1 MFYEWIY
8 PLHEL
13 PGLSFLNVFRY
24 ITLRSAYAAVT
35 SLLVCYLLGPA
46 MIAWLRRVG
55 LGQRIRAEGPQA
67 HLSKAGTPT
76 MGGLLVVTAI
86 VVPTLLWGNFH
97 SRPMWLALLAT
108 VWLGG
113 LGFLDDYLR
122 VVKGFPKGLLGRYK
136 LAGQVLI
143 GLIVG
148 LVLVTWPEPGVV
160 ATRTHIPILAT
171 ETHVPFLKFRYLNF
185 GLLFVPFV
193 ILVITASSNAV
204 NLTDGLDG
212 LASGLVAVA
221 ALAFT
226 GMCYVTGHARISEY
240 LNITYLPYSGELA
253 VFCAAVLGAAL
264 GFLWYN
270 CHPADVFMG
279 DTGSLALGG
288 TLGVVAVLI
297 KREFWLVLV
306 GGVFVA
312 EALSVMI
319 QVVSFRLSGR
329 RVFRMAP
336 LHHHFELLGW
346 AESRVVLR
354 FYIVGALLALLS
366 LSTFK
371 LQ

>member
-1 MFYEWIY
+1 MFYEWVY
-8 PLHEL
+8 PLHTIH
-13 PGLSFLNVFRY
+13 GLSVLNVFRY
-24 ITLRSAYAAVT
+24 ITFRAAYAAIT
-35 SLLVCYLLGPA
+35 ALLVCFVMGPP
-46 MIAWLRRVG
+46 MIDWLRRVK
-55 LGQRIRAEGPQA
+55 LGQKIRAEGPQA
-67 HLSKAGTPT
+67 HLAKAGTPT
-76 MGGLLVVTAI
+76 MGGILIVSAI

-97 SRPMWLALLAT
+97 SRSTWIAVVAT

-113 LGFLDDYLR
+113 IGFLDDWLR
-122 VVKGFPKGLLGRYK
+122 VVKGAPKGLLGRWK
-136 LAGQVLI
+136 LVGQVSLGI
-143 GLIVG
+143 AVGLI
-148 LVLVTWPEPGVV
+148 LILWPEPGLSPTV
-160 ATRTHIPILAT
+160 TQ
-171 ETHVPFLKFRYLNF
+171 VPFLKFRFVDF
-185 GLLFVPFV
+185 GWLFVPFV
-193 ILVITASSNAV
+193 VLVITGASNAV

-212 LASGLVAVA
+212 LASGLVAIA
-221 ALAFT
+221 ALTFA
-226 GMCYVTGHARISEY
+226 GMCYLSGHLKFSEY
-240 LNITYLPYSGELA
+240 LNIAHLAQGGELT

-288 TLGVVAVLI
+288 ALGTVAVLI

-312 EALSVMI
+312 EALSVML
-319 QVVSFRLSGR
+319 QVTSFKLTGKRI
-329 RVFRMAP
+329 FRMSP
-336 LHHHFELLGW
+336 LHHHFELGGW

>member
-1 MFYEWIY
+1 MFYEWVY
-8 PLHEL
+8 PLHHVH
-13 PGLSFLNVFRY
+13 GLSALNVFRY
-24 ITLRSAYAAVT
+24 ITFRAAYAAIT
-35 SLLVCYLLGPA
+35 ALLTCFVLGPP
-46 MIAWLRRVG
+46 MIDWLRRARF
-55 LGQRIRAEGPQA
+55 GQKVREEGPQS
-67 HLSKAGTPT
+67 HLRKAGTPT
-76 MGGLLVVTAI
+76 MGGLVIVTAI

-97 SRPMWLALLAT
+97 SRPVWLALLAT
-108 VWLGG
+108 VWLGA

-122 VVKGFPKGLLGRYK
+122 VVKGLPKGLLGRYK
-136 LAGQVLI
+136 LVGQVVLGGAI
-143 GLIVG
+143 G
-148 LVLVTWPEPGVV
+148 LVLLLWPEHGLPP
-160 ATRTHIPILAT
+160 TI
-171 ETHVPFLKFRYLNF
+171 THVPFLKFRFVDF
-185 GLLFVPFV
+185 GVLFVPFV
-193 ILVITASSNAV
+193 ILVITGSSNAV

-212 LASGLVAVA
+212 LASGLVAIA
-221 ALAFT
+221 ALALA
-226 GMCYVTGHARISEY
+226 GMCYMSGHIRFSEY
-240 LNITYLPYSGELA
+240 LNISYLRYAGELTI
-253 VFCAAVLGAAL
+253 FCAAVVGASL

-288 TLGVVAVLI
+288 ALGIVAVLI

-319 QVVSFRLSGR
+319 QVVSFKLSGR
-329 RVFRMAP
+329 RVFRMSP
-336 LHHHFELLGW
+336 LHHHFELGGW

>member
-1 MFYEWIY
+1 VI
-8 PLHEL
+8 
-13 PGLSFLNVFRY
+13 
-24 ITLRSAYAAVT
+24 
-35 SLLVCYLLGPA
+35 
-46 MIAWLRRVG
+46 
-55 LGQRIRAEGPQA
+55 
-67 HLSKAGTPT
+67 
-76 MGGLLVVTAI
+76 
-86 VVPTLLWGNFH
+86 PTLLWGNFH
-97 SRPMWLALLAT
+97 SRPVWLALLAT
-108 VWLGG
+108 VWLGA

-122 VVKGFPKGLLGRYK
+122 VVKGLPKGLLGRYK
-136 LAGQVLI
+136 LVGQIALGIVIGAILLI
-143 GLIVG
+143 
-148 LVLVTWPEPGVV
+148 WPEQGMPV
-160 ATRTHIPILAT
+160 TT
-171 ETHVPFLKFRYLNF
+171 THVPFLKFRFVDF
-185 GLLFVPFV
+185 GFLFVPFV
-193 ILVITASSNAV
+193 ILVITGSSNAV

-212 LASGLVAVA
+212 LASGLVAIASVA
-221 ALAFT
+221 FA
-226 GMCYVTGHARISEY
+226 GMCYVSGHLKFSEY
-240 LNITYLPYSGELA
+240 LNISHLRYAGELT

-270 CHPADVFMG
+270 AHPADVFMG

-288 TLGVVAVLI
+288 ALGTVAVLI

-319 QVVSFRLSGR
+319 QVASFKLWGK
-329 RVFRMAP
+329 RVFRMSP

>member
-8 PLHEL
+8 PLHHIH
-13 PGLSFLNVFRY
+13 GLSFLNVFRY
-24 ITLRSAYAAVT
+24 ITFRTAYAAVT
-35 SLLVCYLLGPA
+35 SLLLCYLLGPV
-46 MIAWLRRVG
+46 MIAWLRRVK
-55 LGQRIRAEGPQA
+55 LGQKIRAEGPQA

-76 MGGLLVVTAI
+76 MGGLLIVAAI
-86 VVPTLLWGNFH
+86 VLPTLLWGNFH
-97 SRPMWLALLAT
+97 SRPMWLAVLAT

-113 LGFLDDYLR
+113 LGFLDDWLR
-122 VVKGFPKGLLGRYK
+122 VVKGAPKGLLGRYK
-136 LAGQVLI
+136 LVGQVLL

-148 LVLVTWPEPGVV
+148 LVLVHWPEPGLP
-160 ATRTHIPILAT
+160 ATTTHI
-171 ETHVPFLKFRYLNF
+171 PFLKFRYLDF

-212 LASGLVAVA
+212 LATGLVAVA
-221 ALAFT
+221 ALAFA
-226 GMCYVTGHARISEY
+226 GMCYVSGHARISAY
-240 LNITYLPYSGELA
+240 LNITTLPYSGELA

-288 TLGVVAVLI
+288 ALGVVAVLI

-319 QVVSFRLSGR
+319 QVVSFRLWGR

-354 FYIVGALLALLS
+354 FYIVGVLLALLS

>member
-1 MFYEWIY
+1 MFYEWVY
-8 PLHEL
+8 PLHHL
-13 PGLSFLNVFRY
+13 PGLSILNVFRY

-35 SLLVCYLLGPA
+35 ALLLCYLLGPA
-46 MIAWLRRVG
+46 MIAWLRRVK
-55 LGQRIRAEGPQA
+55 LGQKIRAEGPQA
-67 HLSKAGTPT
+67 HLAKAGTPT
-76 MGGLLVVTAI
+76 MGGLLIVTSI

-97 SRPMWLALLAT
+97 SRPLWLALLAT
-108 VWLGG
+108 VWLGA

-122 VVKGFPKGLLGRYK
+122 VVKGYPKGLLGRYK
-136 LAGQVLI
+136 LAGQILLGAV
-143 GLIVG
+143 VG
-148 LVLVTWPEPGVV
+148 LALVAWPEPGLSS
-160 ATRTHIPILAT
+160 TTTHI
-171 ETHVPFLKFRYLNF
+171 PFLKFRYIDF

-212 LASGLVAVA
+212 LATGLVAIA
-221 ALAFT
+221 ALTFA
-226 GMCYVTGHARISEY
+226 GMCYVSGHAKISAY
-240 LNITYLPYSGELA
+240 LHITTLPYSGELT

-288 TLGVVAVLI
+288 ALGVVAVLI

-319 QVVSFRLSGR
+319 QVASFKFTGR

-336 LHHHFELLGW
+336 LHHHFELKGW
-346 AESRVVLR
+346 PESRVVLR
-354 FYIVGALLALLS
+354 FYIVGVLLALLS

>member
-1 MFYEWIY
+1 MFYEWVY
-8 PLHEL
+8 PLHEIH
-13 PGLSFLNVFRY
+13 GLSALNVFRY
-24 ITLRSAYAAVT
+24 ITFRTAYAAIT
-35 SLLVCYLLGPA
+35 ALLTCFVLGPP
-46 MIAWLRRVG
+46 MIGWLRRVRF
-55 LGQRIRAEGPQA
+55 GQKVREEGPQS
-67 HLSKAGTPT
+67 HLQKAGTPT
-76 MGGLLVVTAI
+76 MGGILIVTAI
-86 VVPTLLWGNFH
+86 VIPTLLWGNFH
-97 SRPMWLALLAT
+97 SRPVWLALLAT
-108 VWLGG
+108 VWLGA

-122 VVKGFPKGLLGRYK
+122 VVKGLPKGLLGRYK
-136 LAGQVLI
+136 LVGQIVLGGVI
-143 GLIVG
+143 GTILLI
-148 LVLVTWPEPGVV
+148 WPEPGLQ
-160 ATRTHIPILAT
+160 ATT
-171 ETHVPFLKFRYLNF
+171 THVPFLKFRFLDF
-185 GLLFVPFV
+185 GFLFVPFV
-193 ILVITASSNAV
+193 ILVITGSSNAV

-212 LASGLVAVA
+212 LASGLVAIAAVA
-221 ALAFT
+221 FA
-226 GMCYVTGHARISEY
+226 GMCYVSGHLKFSEY
-240 LNITYLPYSGELA
+240 LNISHLRYAGELT

-270 CHPADVFMG
+270 AHPADVFMG

-288 TLGVVAVLI
+288 ALGVVAVLI

-319 QVVSFRLSGR
+319 QVASFKLWGK
-329 RVFRMAP
+329 RVFKMSP